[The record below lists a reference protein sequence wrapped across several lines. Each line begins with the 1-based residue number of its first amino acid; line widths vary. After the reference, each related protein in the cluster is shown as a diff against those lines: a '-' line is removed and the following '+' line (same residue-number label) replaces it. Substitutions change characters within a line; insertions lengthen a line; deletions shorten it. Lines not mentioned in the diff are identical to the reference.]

1 MDSRIETEIIEKF
14 RNATNRLV
22 LLDYDGT
29 LVNYVPLP
37 ELATLPDHI
46 FDILFELHDDPF
58 TRIFIITGRGY
69 RDIDKLFDHTPIN
82 IIAEHGAMIKEGGKW
97 KTEIADNAS
106 WKNPVI
112 EIFDQFTGVCPGSFI
127 EEKLYS
133 IAWHYRNADP
143 DMAHIFSREIVS
155 LLKKLPHSGNL
166 KILDGKKVVE
176 VLTKHTGKGLA
187 VERLYEKNNY
197 DFVLSIGDDVTDEE
211 MFEFLLHHS
220 NAITI
225 KVGEGTTYARYKINS
240 INEVVILLKL
250 LLA

>member
-46 FDILFELHDDPF
+46 FDILFDLHDNPY
-58 TRIFIITGRGY
+58 TKIFIITGRGY
-69 RDIDKLFDHTPIN
+69 RDIDKLLIHTPIN
-82 IIAEHGAMIKEGGKW
+82 IIAEHGAMIKEGGFW
-97 KTEIADNAS
+97 RTEIVDNVS
-106 WKNPVI
+106 WKKPVI
-112 EIFDQFTGVCPGSFI
+112 PIFEQFAGVCPGSFI

-133 IAWHYRNADP
+133 VAWHYRNSDP
-143 DMAHIFSREIVS
+143 DLGHIYSRQLVS
-155 LLKKLPHSGNL
+155 LLKKVPNVHSL

-187 VERLYEKNNY
+187 VERLYDKNNY
-197 DFVLSIGDDVTDEE
+197 DFVLSIGDDATDEE
-211 MFEFLLHHS
+211 MFEFLQHHS

-225 KVGEGTTYARYKINS
+225 KVGEGATNARYKINS